1 MLQLLARRYDD
12 QQPVAV
18 WIEGQEI
25 ASIDVIDTG
34 HGDLGERA
42 VDSLPLIAPAFFDHQ
57 INGFGGVWFSD
68 EELKVD
74 DVVKTAESHFQFGI
88 TRMFPTLITNS
99 YEALERGFNALREA
113 CESFAWVDRM
123 FPGFHLEG
131 PYLSGEDGPR
141 GAHPADQ
148 IRPADWDEFQRW
160 QEAAGG
166 RIRLLTIAPETGN
179 AIAFIKKAV
188 ASGVTIS
195 IGHTAAEPS
204 QVEAAVDAG
213 ARFSTHLGNGAHGQ
227 LRRHPNYIW
236 EQLGDSRLAA
246 GVISDGHHLPPSV
259 LRSIL
264 GVKGP
269 EKTLITCD
277 ASGLAGC
284 KPGRY
289 QFESVDV
296 EVLADGPILIAGQ
309 NQLLAGSGQQTDICV
324 GHMYAVTDASLAE
337 CIDMAGKHPANWFGI
352 QSISLDVGSRADV
365 ILFDEPQKGD
375 RLRVAQTI
383 AAGESRFNLQS
394 AD

>member
-1 MLQLLARRYDD
+1 
-12 QQPVAV
+12 
-18 WIEGQEI
+18 
-25 ASIDVIDTG
+25 
-34 HGDLGERA
+34 
-42 VDSLPLIAPAFFDHQ
+42 
-57 INGFGGVWFSD
+57 
-68 EELKVD
+68 
-74 DVVKTAESHFQFGI
+74 
-88 TRMFPTLITNS
+88 
-99 YEALERGFNALREA
+99 
-113 CESFAWVDRM
+113 M